1 MSVCKTVFLRFDDI
15 NGYTFHRLYSS
26 VSEGHICYVAELWP
40 PLHTFR
46 QTAVTRAVGLPLL
59 SVKTSDALFVHK
71 FPWSEWIGG
80 NKGSLAHP
88 TRMPQAARRDRYGM
102 G

>member
-1 MSVCKTVFLRFDDI
+1 MQNYGL
-15 NGYTFHRLYSS
+15 LY
-26 VSEGHICYVAELWP
+26 IL
-40 PLHTFR
+40 FR

-59 SVKTSDALFVHK
+59 SVKTSNALFVHK

-88 TRMPQAARRDRYGM
+88 TRMPQAARRDRYGN
-102 G
+102 GAKKNRTSIPL